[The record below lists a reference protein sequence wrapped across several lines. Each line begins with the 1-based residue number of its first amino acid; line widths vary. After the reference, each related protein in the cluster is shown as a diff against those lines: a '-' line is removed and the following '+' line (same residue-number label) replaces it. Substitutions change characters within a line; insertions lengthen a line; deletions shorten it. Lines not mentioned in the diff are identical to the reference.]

1 MCNLN
6 MASSSTQRYAVSL
19 RWSALTEDNK
29 TVESGMLT
37 NWAQTVPELQKA
49 FTDNHAPMQ
58 SVVMADTLGEVAFQA
73 VGKLP
78 TVRHKM
84 TSGVWRR
91 PPAGWPN
98 TTGPAGYPKPKP
110 RVEPKHH

>member
-1 MCNLN
+1 VRNSRHGPVISDVQPQYGKLIN
-6 MASSSTQRYAVSL
+6 KQRYAISL

-58 SVVMADTLGEVAFQA
+58 SVVMADTLGDVAFQA

-78 TVRHKM
+78 IR
-84 TSGVWRR
+84 SPQNDIRGVA
-91 PPAGWPN
+91 PAPGWLAQYDW
-98 TTGPAGYPKPKP
+98 TGW
-110 RVEPKHH
+110 